1 MKPPPPAPQ
10 AVPRRVLLLDDDRF
24 MLDVLRE
31 MLDVLDGDAGG
42 GRFDVHAE
50 FDARRA
56 LAALPQHAPDLLI
69 CDLAMPEM
77 DGIEFLQAAAGQG
90 FGGRVILLSALED
103 GVREAA
109 TGLARALGLRVAGP
123 SASRWQS
130 SSCAPQC
137 NVEILYKATHPF

>member
-1 MKPPPPAPQ
+1 MKPSSS
-10 AVPRRVLLLDDDRF
+10 PRRVLLLDDDRF

-31 MLDVLDGDAGG
+31 MLDVIDDDGGS

-56 LAALPQHAPDLLI
+56 LALLPRHAPDFLI

-90 FGGRVILLSALED
+90 FNGRVILVSGLED
-103 GVREAA
+103 GVRNAA
-109 TGLARALGLRVAGP
+109 TELARALGLQVAGAFRKP
-123 SASRWQS
+123 LALEQLRL
-130 SSCAPQC
+130 AVQC
-137 NVEILYKATHPF
+137 

>member
-1 MKPPPPAPQ
+1 MTPSSSPAPQ
-10 AVPRRVLLLDDDRF
+10 AAPRRVLLLDDDRF

-50 FDARRA
+50 LDARRA
-56 LAALPQHAPDLLI
+56 LAVLPRHAPDFLI

-103 GVREAA
+103 GVRDAA
-109 TGLARALGLRVAGP
+109 AELARALGLRVAGAFRKP
-123 SASRWQS
+123 LAIEQLR
-130 SSCAPQC
+130 AAVQC
-137 NVEILYKATHPF
+137 

>member
-1 MKPPPPAPQ
+1 MKPPFSPASQP
-10 AVPRRVLLLDDDRF
+10 APRRVLLLDDDRF
-24 MLDVLRE
+24 MLDVLRD
-31 MLDVLDGDAGG
+31 MLDVLDRDAGS

-50 FDARRA
+50 LDARRA

-103 GVREAA
+103 GVRDAA
-109 TGLARALGLRVAGP
+109 AELARALGLRVAGAFRKP
-123 SASRWQS
+123 LAIEQLRT
-130 SSCAPQC
+130 AVQC
-137 NVEILYKATHPF
+137 

>member
-1 MKPPPPAPQ
+1 MKPPSSPAPH
-10 AVPRRVLLLDDDRF
+10 AAPRRVLLLDDDRF

-31 MLDVLDGDAGG
+31 MLDLVD

-56 LAALPQHAPDLLI
+56 LAALPRHAPELLI

-90 FGGRVILLSALED
+90 FRGRVILVSGLED
-103 GVREAA
+103 GVRDAA
-109 TGLARALGLRVAGP
+109 TELARALGLQVAGAFRKP
-123 SASRWQS
+123 LAIEQLRL
-130 SSCAPQC
+130 AVQC
-137 NVEILYKATHPF
+137 